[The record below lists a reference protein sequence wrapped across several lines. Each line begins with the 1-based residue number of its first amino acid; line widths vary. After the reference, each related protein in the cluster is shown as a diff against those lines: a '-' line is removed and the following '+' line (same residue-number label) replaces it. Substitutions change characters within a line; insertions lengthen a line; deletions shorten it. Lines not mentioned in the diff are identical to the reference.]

1 MEVASGGAEAM
12 KDDDRTAIRK
22 PSVAALGGKST
33 PCLIVLRGSAVGQVF
48 KIDRP
53 SITIGRADDSD
64 VYLNDDGVSRQHAQ
78 LIRYSNEVMILKDLD
93 STNGTYI
100 NGQPIKA
107 KALKDGDR
115 IQIGS
120 FTILRF
126 SVQDEV
132 EDHWQQQLY
141 DAAVRDPLTHVYNRR
156 FFSEDL
162 ERAMR
167 HALRHQL
174 PLSLVLLDID
184 HFKAINDTYGHNAGD
199 QVLQELANRLNATI
213 RTDDVLCRTGG
224 EEFAVI
230 ARGTSTENAHVLA
243 ERCRSRVAASPFRIG
258 ELELAVRISLGV
270 AGIVAQ
276 GQREPHT
283 LMAAADKLLYQA
295 KQSGR
300 NRVCSQDLPSPPP

>member
-1 MEVASGGAEAM
+1 M

-22 PSVAALGGKST
+22 PSVSTESGRGT

-48 KIDRP
+48 KVDR
-53 SITIGRADDSD
+53 STITIGRADDAE

-78 LIRYSNEVMILKDLD
+78 LIRYSHELMVLKDLE

-120 FTILRF
+120 FTILKF

-156 FFSEDL
+156 FFSDDL

-167 HALRHQL
+167 HALRHRL

-184 HFKAINDTYGHNAGD
+184 HFKTINDTHGHNAGD
-199 QVLQELANRLNATI
+199 QVLQELANRLNARI

-230 ARGTSTENAHVLA
+230 ARGTTAENAHILA

-258 ELELAVRISLGV
+258 ALELEVRISLGV
-270 AGIVAQ
+270 AGMELEA
-276 GQREPHT
+276 QREPHT
-283 LMAAADKLLYQA
+283 LMAAADKFLYQA

-300 NRVCSQDLPSPPP
+300 NKVCYQELTPPL

>member
-1 MEVASGGAEAM
+1 MN

-22 PSVAALGGKST
+22 PSVGTENGKST

-48 KIDRP
+48 KVDRA
-53 SITIGRADDSD
+53 SIAIGRADDAE

-78 LIRYSNEVMILKDLD
+78 LIRYSSELMVLKDLE

-120 FTILRF
+120 FTILKF

-156 FFSEDL
+156 FFSDDL
-162 ERAMR
+162 ERALR

-184 HFKAINDTYGHNAGD
+184 HFKTINDTYGHNAGD

-230 ARGTSTENAHVLA
+230 ARGTTAENAQILA
-243 ERCRSRVAASPFRIG
+243 ERCRNRVAAAPFRIG
-258 ELELAVRISLGV
+258 ELEVDVRISLGV
-270 AGIVAQ
+270 AGIDLES
-276 GQREPHT
+276 QREPNT

-300 NRVCSQDLPSPPP
+300 NKVCCQDLAIPA

>member
-1 MEVASGGAEAM
+1 MT

-22 PSVAALGGKST
+22 PSVATDDSKAT

-48 KIDRP
+48 KVDRA
-53 SITIGRADDSD
+53 SITIGRADDSE

-78 LIRYSNEVMILKDLD
+78 LIRYSNEVMVLKDLE

-107 KALKDGDR
+107 KALADGDR

-120 FTILRF
+120 FTILKF

-156 FFSEDL
+156 FFSDDL
-162 ERAMR
+162 ERALR
-167 HALRHQL
+167 HALRHDL

-184 HFKAINDTYGHNAGD
+184 HFKAINDSHGHNAGD
-199 QVLQELANRLNATI
+199 VVLQELANRLNATI

-230 ARGTSTENAHVLA
+230 ARGTTAENAMILA
-243 ERCRSRVAASPFRIG
+243 ERCRTRVAAAPFRVG
-258 ELELAVRISLGV
+258 EIELDVRISLGV
-270 AGIVAQ
+270 AGIDREEL
-276 GQREPHT
+276 REPSA
-283 LMAAADKLLYQA
+283 LMAAADKLLYLA
-295 KQSGR
+295 KEGGR
-300 NRVCSQDLPSPPP
+300 NKVCAETAVTTTTTTI